1 MIPGNG
7 NFKNIVKDTN
17 ISSEEALVR
26 FDLNL
31 NKLVENGLKPEEME
45 YKMKELS
52 TLSAWL
58 QEALEK
64 GETMESLQDRAK
76 ALAKAAFDLG
86 CDRSD
91 VECLLTIYPKHD

>member
-1 MIPGNG
+1 MLPGNG
-7 NFKNIVKDTN
+7 NYKNIVKDTN
-17 ISSEEALVR
+17 ISSDEALNR

-31 NKLVENGLKPEEME
+31 DKLCSCGIPAEQME

-64 GETMESLQDRAK
+64 GETMESLQPRASK
-76 ALAKAAFDLG
+76 LAKLAFDLG
-86 CDRSD
+86 CCREE
-91 VECLLTIYPKHD
+91 VEVLLTIYPKS

>member
-7 NFKNIVKDTN
+7 NYKNIVKDTN
-17 ISSEEALVR
+17 ISSAEALQR

-31 NKLVENGLKPEEME
+31 SKLVEEGMRPEELE
-45 YKMKELS
+45 FKMKELS

-64 GETMESLQDRAK
+64 GESMDALKDRAQS
-76 ALAKAAFDLG
+76 LAKLAFDLG
-86 CDRSD
+86 CDRND
-91 VECLLTIYPKHD
+91 VECLLTIYPKS